1 MKLIGP
7 NGKPIE
13 TSNKGH
19 EDVLNLIAR
28 VQNLEAVII
37 MLATLVQKTMIVSDS
52 RELDIIMEA
61 FYKAQTAR
69 GASHLSRELTDDN
82 PAVFI

>member
-19 EDVLNLIAR
+19 EDVLNMIAR

-37 MLATLVQKTMIVSDS
+37 MIATLAQKNMTVDDHT
-52 RELDIIMEA
+52 ELDIVMEA
-61 FYKAQTAR
+61 FFKAQTAR
-69 GASHLSRELTDDN
+69 GASHLSREPTDDN
-82 PAVFI
+82 PAIFI